1 MIEAGQYIAT
11 LILPPAVFAAVLG
24 GFWAIRAGSAAIFR
38 RVARFPS

>member
-24 GFWAIRAGSAAIFR
+24 GFWLVRTGGETIFR